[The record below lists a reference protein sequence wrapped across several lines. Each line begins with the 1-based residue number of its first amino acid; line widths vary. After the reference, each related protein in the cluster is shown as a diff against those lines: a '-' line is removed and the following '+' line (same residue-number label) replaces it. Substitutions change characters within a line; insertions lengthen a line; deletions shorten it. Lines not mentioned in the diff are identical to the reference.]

1 LELTKLSIAASGFR
15 ARVAISPGQVFLPP
29 GGTKALDLDLRVPRE
44 SGFRLGKRRM
54 TAEGTLAL
62 SAVIASPWDRVLDQ
76 DLHLP
81 ITPTLEPSE
90 SPVRVTDEVGL
101 GYPLVVGVVML
112 LLFSLA
118 FLRLLYLRSRPRL
131 VGTLTV
137 YHAGETLLEAD
148 LRGRK
153 ARLGKGPLR
162 LQGASLEG
170 SLKPVRRRDEIDHVT
185 EPGVKVAAKAN
196 GAGRRGVIWSGESL
210 HVGDFEILYTA

>member
-1 LELTKLSIAASGFR
+1 MELDPVQLSTHCFVRCSQGAESPTGFNQEDRLSAGRVEHSGGWIVGDRPTGQIPRYR
-15 ARVAISPGQVFLPP
+15 ARREEGA
-29 GGTKALDLDLRVPRE
+29 AL
-44 SGFRLGKRRM
+44 
-54 TAEGTLAL
+54 LAL
-62 SAVIASPWDRVLDQ
+62 GGGLVLPHAGSLDSPTDR
-76 DLHLP
+76 
-81 ITPTLEPSE
+81 TRPT
-90 SPVRVTDEVGL
+90 R
-101 GYPLVVGVVML
+101 
-112 LLFSLA
+112 
-118 FLRLLYLRSRPRL
+118 RSRPRL